1 MSELLANG
9 IGAIVALVVTC
20 IIVGILLRSDGLV
33 PWQLW
38 AAIFAVLTFDLT
50 LVVVTRWLDR
60 RRK

>member
-38 AAIFAVLTFDLT
+38 AVIFAVLTFDLT